1 LGDWAEEVE
10 GRPSDNDVCLGWLPV
25 VREDAATTT
34 TTQEGGGEKALFGTE
49 LQELAQ
55 REGRPVPAVIS
66 DAISYIERHGLQ
78 AVGLFRIDVTSLMN
92 NLTRDIDAGQPID
105 LDAIAN
111 PHAAANIIKRF
122 LRQIGATTHA
132 HICTHNT
139 RASSLTLGPIQCADD
154 CPNRC
159 FPSRCG
165 TRWPR
170 PYQVRPYPP
179 RGQAPRLGLIC
190 F

>member
-34 TTQEGGGEKALFGTE
+34 TTQEGGGAKAFFGTE

-55 REGRPVPAVIS
+55 REGRPVPAVVS
-66 DAISYIERHGLQ
+66 DAIAYIERHGLQ

-122 LRQIGATTHA
+122 LRQLDTAHTHHRTRTRTRTTAHA
-132 HICTHNT
+132 QHA
-139 RASSLTLGPIQCADD
+139 RAS
-154 CPNRC
+154 
-159 FPSRCG
+159 
-165 TRWPR
+165 
-170 PYQVRPYPP
+170 
-179 RGQAPRLGLIC
+179 
-190 F
+190 